1 MWYALVQNAQLGPMG
16 RDELVNLGLQ
26 GVVNGDTSV
35 WCEGMTSWQ
44 PLRNVESLADVLA
57 LCDQKHALETSFEDE
72 DDEEGATL
80 MLDANEN
87 LLGDMMAQPQVAQ
100 TPIQPEAPRAVTT
113 SNQGG
118 AALLLPGVSNRPSL
132 RSYAEADALAALNET
147 DRTIAPDLED
157 LQASTLSPN
166 MQMGGLGN
174 QVVELRSPIRASQAP
189 LPYAAQPNYLRSAVE
204 YDYSSQPPITQNI
217 LPPQPKSKKIW
228 PIIAV
233 MAAVGAFAVTLAVFL
248 KPSAPGP
255 GPSNGQT
262 QPGFANMNGQMNQVQ
277 GYPQQNWGSEGDGSP
292 FGTPRPETKLSRV
305 QETVQR
311 ATDRIVWDLDQ
322 WDDNGVPKAGILT
335 FDAIEVPQAIS
346 RADNRPPKPRDNQ
359 NVREPKAP
367 EKKNQDLPIALT
379 RDQILKVIN
388 AHAANLKGCV
398 EKMPET
404 KGTTINMQV
413 VIKRDG
419 SVSAS
424 QVTTARVRNT
434 ELSRCVESQVKSY
447 RFDPFS
453 GDPMRIQLPF
463 SL

>member
-16 RDELVNLGLQ
+16 RDELANLCLQ
-26 GVVNGDTSV
+26 GVVNASTAV
-35 WCEGMTSWQ
+35 WCEGMSAWQ
-44 PLRNVESLADVLA
+44 PLREVESLADVLA
-57 LCDQKHALETSFEDE
+57 LCDQKNALETSFEED

-87 LLGDMMAQPQVAQ
+87 LLGDLMAQPQAVPP
-100 TPIQPEAPRAVTT
+100 TIQPSAPRAATT
-113 SNQGG
+113 SNQG
-118 AALLLPGVSNRPSL
+118 APALLLPSVSNRPSL
-132 RSYAEADALAALNET
+132 RSISELDALAALNET
-147 DRTIAPDLED
+147 DKTIAPDLED
-157 LQASTLSPN
+157 LQAAALPVN
-166 MQMGGLGN
+166 AQNQGFGN
-174 QVVELRSPIRASQAP
+174 EIVELRSPIRPSQAP
-189 LPYAAQPNYLRSAVE
+189 QSFAPRTDYLRAAAE
-204 YDYSSQPPITQNI
+204 YDYPSQPPITQNI
-217 LPPQPKSKKIW
+217 LPPQAKSKKIW

-248 KPSAPGP
+248 KPSKPGNQP
-255 GPSNGQT
+255 LNGQN
-262 QPGFANMNGQMNQVQ
+262 QPVIANVNGQMNQGQ
-277 GYPQQNWGSEGDGSP
+277 GYPQQNFGSEGDGSA
-292 FGTPRPETKLSRV
+292 FVASRPETKLSRV
-305 QETVQR
+305 QETIQR

-346 RADNRPPKPRDNQ
+346 RADNRPPRPRDN
-359 NVREPKAP
+359 RDKIEPKAP